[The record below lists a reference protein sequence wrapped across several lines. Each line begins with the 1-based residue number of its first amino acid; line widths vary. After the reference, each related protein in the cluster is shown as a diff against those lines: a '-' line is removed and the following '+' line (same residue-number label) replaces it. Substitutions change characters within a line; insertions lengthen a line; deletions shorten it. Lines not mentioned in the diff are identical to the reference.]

1 MGLLLIQ
8 KPKRTGP
15 WYSQQQYSS
24 WNSNCTTQ
32 LVGQKIRYRV
42 QEAVWEFACALPTSE
57 ILRTKYDREITT
69 EKEAKS
75 KQSNEHFCICF
86 ELNRFTSLTSAVF
99 LLLQK
104 LHRNVKTCICMY
116 ISNSSTPSIQVYKSA
131 LLLGHGAQPKMTY

>member
-1 MGLLLIQ
+1 MGLLIQ

-15 WYSQQQYSS
+15 GTPTSS
-24 WNSNCTTQ
+24 STQ
-32 LVGQKIRYRV
+32 VGIPIARHNLLGKKFDTGCRKRFGNLH
-42 QEAVWEFACALPTSE
+42 AFPTSE

-86 ELNRFTSLTSAVF
+86 ALNRFTSLTSDVF

-104 LHRNVKTCICMY
+104 PHHNVKTCICTY
-116 ISNSSTPSIQVYKSA
+116 ISNSSTPSVQVYKSS